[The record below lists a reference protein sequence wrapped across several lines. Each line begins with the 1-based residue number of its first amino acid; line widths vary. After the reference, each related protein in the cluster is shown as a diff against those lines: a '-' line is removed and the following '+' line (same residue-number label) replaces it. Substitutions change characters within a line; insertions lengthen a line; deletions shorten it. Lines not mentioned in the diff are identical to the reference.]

1 MGFSVS
7 LVSLVSL
14 SSVSLSDG
22 EGDSV
27 IMVVVAATAVE
38 VATSVVM
45 AVVVMG
51 KRGGTGGT
59 AVEAEAGVVADSPS
73 CFVSF
78 SSISIPALDG
88 LASASSF
95 YRGGVA
101 RLSGCQVGVQK
112 GQGNPEMR
120 NRLCNSLVGHGIRT
134 CFFAFAFASS
144 ASFSF
149 FSFASRYSNQNV
161 SNDETAA
168 LINLPLPS
176 PS

>member
-1 MGFSVS
+1 MAFSVS

-22 EGDSV
+22 EEDSV
-27 IMVVVAATAVE
+27 IIVVVVATAVE

-59 AVEAEAGVVADSPS
+59 AVEAEAGVMADSPS

-78 SSISIPALDG
+78 SSISFPALDV

-101 RLSGCQVGVQK
+101 RLSGRRAK

-120 NRLCNSLVGHGIRT
+120 NRPCKGTVYSP
-134 CFFAFAFASS
+134 ASS
-144 ASFSF
+144 LSPSPLQPLSLSSPLPHA
-149 FSFASRYSNQNV
+149 SNQNV
-161 SNDETAA
+161 SNDERAA
-168 LINLPLPS
+168 LINVPLPS